1 MNWTMIGA
9 VGEIVGAMGVILT
22 LLYLAR
28 QVRSASIESQRSRYG
43 ELAAS
48 VSQVAAAW
56 SEDGELA
63 DLMLRGFRDPSDL
76 AQPEVF
82 RFYSSLY
89 RSMKAWEASYHYTLE
104 GGLHAWGSEG
114 LLTTMTS
121 FMAYPGMQH
130 YWATRRDWFSREF
143 QEEVDRAIGLSAT
156 RLDSAYSPP
165 GLGTK
170 SSGTV

>member
-1 MNWTMIGA
+1 MDWTMVGSI
-9 VGEIVGAMGVILT
+9 GEIVGAIGVIAT

-28 QVRSASIESQRSRYG
+28 QVRSASIESQRARYG
-43 ELAAS
+43 ELTAS

-63 DLMLRGFRDPSDL
+63 DIMLRGFRDPSVL
-76 AQPEVF
+76 EPCEVF

-89 RSMKAWEASYHYTLE
+89 RSMKAWEASYHYSLE
-104 GGLHAWGSEG
+104 GGLHDWGSEG

-121 FMAYPGMQH
+121 FMAYPGMQQ

-143 QEEVDRAIGLSAT
+143 QQEVDRGIAASSI
-156 RLDSAYSPP
+156 RLDSAYSP
-165 GLGTK
+165 
-170 SSGTV
+170 SGIGADSGSTA